1 MTMRLIALA
10 ATALFLTFAG
20 SAFAQQP
27 VPPGEK
33 PVDPY
38 VQSNANAGAT
48 PLKDDNLL
56 KAFHGKEGLVR
67 ITSDLVDR
75 NLADPR
81 IKDIFATADIVRL
94 KRTLSEQFCYLL
106 AGPASEGGCDYTGK
120 DMSASHKDQGITPR
134 DFNAL
139 VENLQRAMDKEGVPF
154 AAQNKL
160 LAKLAPMSR
169 QAIERR

>member
-1 MTMRLIALA
+1 MRLILIA
-10 ATALFLTFAG
+10 AAVSLSLSGA
-20 SAFAQQP
+20 AFAQT
-27 VPPGEK
+27 VPPGEQ

-48 PLKDDNLL
+48 PLKDDSVF

-67 ITSDLVDR
+67 ITNDLVDR

-94 KRTLSEQFCYLL
+94 KRTLAEQFCYIL

-120 DMSASHKDQGITPR
+120 DMTATHKDQGITPR
-134 DFNAL
+134 DFGSL
-139 VENLQRAMDKEGVPF
+139 VENLQWAMDKEGVPF

-160 LAKLAPMSR
+160 LAKLAPMSK
-169 QAIERR
+169 QAVERK

>member
-1 MTMRLIALA
+1 MRLIPALA
-10 ATALFLTFAG
+10 V
-20 SAFAQQP
+20 SAFVLAASSAVSGAALAQQA

-38 VQSNANAGAT
+38 IQSNANAGAT
-48 PLKDDNLL
+48 PLKDDSVF

-81 IKDIFATADIVRL
+81 ISEVFKGIDIPKL
-94 KRTLSEQFCYLL
+94 KTHLAEQLCYVLD
-106 AGPASEGGCDYTGK
+106 GGCAYTGR
-120 DMSASHKDQGITPR
+120 DMKTSHKDLGVNMAEM
-134 DFNAL
+134 NAL
-139 VENLQRAMDKEGVPF
+139 VENLQWAMDKEGVPF
-154 AAQNKL
+154 RAQNKL
-160 LAKLAPMSR
+160 LAKLAPMSK

>member
-10 ATALFLTFAG
+10 ATALCLTAG
-20 SAFAQQP
+20 SAFAQT

-48 PLKDDNLL
+48 PLKDDSVF
-56 KAFHGKEGLVR
+56 KAFHGKEGLTR
-67 ITSDLVDR
+67 IAGDLVDR

-94 KRTLSEQFCYLL
+94 KRTLAEQFCYILD
-106 AGPASEGGCDYTGK
+106 GGCDYTGK
-120 DMSASHKDQGITPR
+120 DMTAAHKDQGITPR
-134 DFNAL
+134 DFGAL
-139 VENLQRAMDKEGVPF
+139 VENLQWAMDKEGVPF

-169 QAIERR
+169 QVIERR